1 MVMESSSVSKGIF
14 IVLCLLFLTLTA
26 QAQKPPVLAPGQQ
39 VTQAAPSFKVISADV
54 NNDGFADLIS
64 LESTPTSS
72 EVEIYLSNGDGTF
85 KTPFPVFEATN
96 IADVAIGDFNQD
108 GNLDLAVGV
117 NTGSIFDPA
126 SKGSVTVIFGNGQG
140 SFGSGQTY
148 AVQGAVGGIAAGDFN
163 NDGVMDLATVGA
175 MSKSVT
181 ILTNAHGVF
190 TANSF
195 SVPTSFDTSNPG
207 FLPDFLT
214 GIVAGDFNADGKIDL
229 FYQDSCGDSGC
240 VVSQEDYFLLTNNG
254 SGFTVS
260 QQAVAGS
267 TGAGPMHVADFDG
280 DGRSDVYFAFNG
292 CHTPCNGVIVLYS
305 KGDGTF
311 QGATVLDLDNP
322 VVAGDPIDVTAGDF
336 NYDGILDIVTA
347 AGFSSQANP
356 GMDILMGKGGRNGF
370 SAPFHIDSPNGP
382 DASPFRI
389 AAGFFNH
396 DATTDILL
404 IENGHFIPF
413 FNQTQISN
421 GACPY
426 TADPGLDFC
435 FPVTNNTSPVR
446 FNGAFHA
453 QTQPANRIE
462 LWIDGKKQFQVF
474 GDIINHSMPVSVGT
488 HTATLV
494 GVSATGRFIK
504 SSRTF
509 SVQAGSCPA
518 PVGQSVFICI
528 PTEGSTV
535 ASPVHI
541 TAAATAPPG
550 RKITA
555 MRIYI
560 DNKAQLTV
568 SAANITD
575 NVPLPAG
582 KHTLVV
588 VAWDNTGASLT
599 GTRHFTI
606 AGSNGPCLPSS
617 AGVKICTP
625 AAGATVSSPVRV
637 AAGAVPTAQRITA
650 IRVYVDNVAVFFASN
665 SATTNSFS
673 INAGI
678 AMAAGTRHMVVVA
691 YQNNGTAIT
700 AGETMIVH

>member
-1 MVMESSSVSKGIF
+1 MESSSVTKSVF
-14 IVLCLLFLTLTA
+14 IALCVFFLTLAA
-26 QAQKPPVLAPGQQ
+26 QAQNPPVLTPGQQ
-39 VTQAAPSFKVISADV
+39 VTQSAQSFRVISADV

-64 LESTPTSS
+64 LESTSTSS
-72 EVEIYLSNGDGTF
+72 QIEIYLSNGDGTF
-85 KTPFPVFEATN
+85 KAPFPVFEATN

-108 GNLDLAVGV
+108 GSLDLAIGI

-126 SKGSVTVIFGNGQG
+126 TKGSVTVIFGNGQG
-140 SFGSGQTY
+140 SFGGGQTY

-163 NDGVMDLATVGA
+163 NDGMMDLVTVGA

-181 ILTNAHGVF
+181 ILTNAHGSF
-190 TANSF
+190 TASSF
-195 SVPTSFDTSNPG
+195 SVPTHFDTSNPG

-229 FYQDSCGDSGC
+229 FYQDRCGDSGC
-240 VVSQEDYFLLTNNG
+240 VVSQEAYFLLTNNG
-254 SGFTVS
+254 NGFTVG
-260 QQAVAGS
+260 QTAAAGS
-267 TGAGPMHVADFDG
+267 TGAGPMHVADFEG

-292 CHTPCNGVIVLYS
+292 CHTPCNGVTVFYS
-305 KGDGTF
+305 NGDGTF
-311 QGATVLDLDNP
+311 QAANVLDLDNA
-322 VVAGDPIDVTAGDF
+322 VGAGDPIDVTAGDF

-347 AGFSSQANP
+347 AASSSQANP
-356 GMDILMGKGGRNGF
+356 GMDILLGKGGRNGF

-382 DASPFRI
+382 NASPSHV

-404 IENGHFIPF
+404 IENGNFVPY

-435 FPVTNNTSPVR
+435 FPVDNNVSPVR

-462 LWIDGKKQFQVF
+462 LWIDGKKQFQIF
-474 GDIINHSMPVSVGT
+474 GDIIDHSMPVSVGT
-488 HTATLV
+488 HVATLV
-494 GVSATGRFIK
+494 GVSATGQLIK
-504 SSRTF
+504 STRSF

-518 PVGQSVFICI
+518 PVGQAVFICT
-528 PTEGSTV
+528 PAAGSTV

-541 TAAATAPPG
+541 TAAATAPAG
-550 RKITA
+550 RRITA

-575 NVPLPAG
+575 DIALPSG
-582 KHTLVV
+582 NHLLVV
-588 VAWDNTGASLT
+588 VAWDNTGAALKNSRNFT
-599 GTRHFTI
+599 VAGGT
-606 AGSNGPCLPSS
+606 GPCLPSS
-617 AGVKICTP
+617 AGVRICKPT
-625 AAGATVSSPVRV
+625 ANATVSSPVEV

-650 IRVYVDNVAVFFASN
+650 IRVYVDNAAAFFASN
-665 SATTNSFS
+665 SGTANSFS
-673 INAGI
+673 IDAGI
-678 AMAAGTRHMVVVA
+678 TMAAGTRHVVVVA

-700 AGETMIVH
+700 ASETITVH